1 MKKLSIALATAAC
14 ALSLT
19 GCASVGAPALGVLYT
34 DTAAPLTATAEEQG
48 SKTGEATVSSILG
61 IIATGDASVA
71 TAAKNGGITKIK
83 TVDYKSFSFLGIY
96 ATYTV
101 VVTGE

>member
-1 MKKLSIALATAAC
+1 MKKLALALAAGAC
-14 ALSLT
+14 VVSLS
-19 GCASVGAPALGVLYT
+19 GCAMTTTPAMGGLYT
-34 DTAAPLTATAEEQG
+34 NTVAPVTATASEAG

-61 IIATGDASVA
+61 IIATGDASIA

-83 TVDYKSFSFLGIY
+83 TVDYKSFNILGIY